1 MKNESHLFTADRP
14 TLACKQQLLCDKM
27 ESMLQKIENKDDV
40 STNSV
45 TVNNVRA
52 RGGRYRQTS
61 FRGRQNQPGSFSR
74 PDKQDCYICLEAG
87 RTDAALFHTARDC
100 RWRFQPRSA
109 RAPQQQTRNPN
120 FKVLMVQAPQQT
132 VTNPTGNSCMDQFN
146 NVTFGQPDSKLDS
159 QGNVDNDCDD
169 LYRGADPS
177 ESFDE
182 QLHYGATL
190 EEL

>member
-1 MKNESHLFTADRP
+1 
-14 TLACKQQLLCDKM
+14 
-27 ESMLQKIENKDDV
+27 
-40 STNSV
+40 
-45 TVNNVRA
+45 
-52 RGGRYRQTS
+52 
-61 FRGRQNQPGSFSR
+61 
-74 PDKQDCYICLEAG
+74 
-87 RTDAALFHTARDC
+87 
-100 RWRFQPRSA
+100 
-109 RAPQQQTRNPN
+109 
-120 FKVLMVQAPQQT
+120 MVQAPQQT

-190 EEL
+190 EELWLCQEELGFQEQPTGQNLMCNNIPVCKIQNIAVFVENKIAQLSLDSGCEGDCIREDECVRLGLPVQPLDKTDT